1 MPSSQ
6 PASPREEAIAAP
18 PAAERS
24 AAPGGSERPSRA
36 GGWLAVL
43 VPAAAGLAIGGYQL
57 GSPSLWRDEGYTLAV
72 ATRPPG
78 TILAML
84 GHQDVV
90 HGLYYL
96 VMHVVVAALGTSAVA
111 LRLPSLLA
119 AAAAAGLTG
128 SLGRHLWA
136 GMRQP
141 APAAVGTLAGLL
153 LAGLPLTTWY
163 AQDARPYA
171 LASICAIGASWLLV
185 RGTAARGG
193 WWWAGYA
200 AVMALLGWLSL
211 YALLLLPAHAISLLL
226 SGRFREDRVVA
237 RRWLIAA
244 ASACVVVAPLL
255 LLGASQAGTLAWIQS
270 PTMSTVYGLVFD
282 FSGAKLL
289 TPVIAVLACL
299 CLWRELGARRRTG
312 WTTAAIALPWLV
324 LPPVVLLAAS
334 LAYPT
339 YVERYVV
346 FCLPAMALL
355 AAAGLGWLWQLV
367 SPAGAPA
374 RRRILGAL
382 LSGLILAG
390 FTAALIGP
398 QQTVRLTSD
407 RPDNLRQ
414 VAAVVQAYERPG
426 DAVVYLPWDT
436 RVVGFAYPAPFRRL
450 DDIGLARSP
459 QASDT
464 LDGTEVRAG
473 VLTGRIA
480 AEPRVWTVRW
490 TDTGTSAET
499 ARVLSGLR
507 LLRSWRIGSVL
518 LGLYVPRAG

>member
-1 MPSSQ
+1 MN
-6 PASPREEAIAAP
+6 
-18 PAAERS
+18 
-24 AAPGGSERPSRA
+24 G
-36 GGWLAVL
+36 
-43 VPAAAGLAIGGYQL
+43 
-57 GSPSLWRDEGYTLAV
+57 
-72 ATRPPG
+72 
-78 TILAML
+78 
-84 GHQDVV
+84 
-90 HGLYYL
+90 
-96 VMHVVVAALGTSAVA
+96 
-111 LRLPSLLA
+111 RLPCE
-119 AAAAAGLTG
+119 
-128 SLGRHLWA
+128 RHLWA

-171 LASICAIGASWLLV
+171 LASLCAIGASWLLV
-185 RGTAARGG
+185 RGTAARSW

-211 YALLLLPAHAISLLL
+211 YALLLLPAHATSLLL

-237 RRWLIAA
+237 RRWLIGA

-255 LLGASQAGTLAWIQS
+255 LLGASQAGTLAWIQR

-282 FSGAKLL
+282 FSGAK
-289 TPVIAVLACL
+289 
-299 CLWRELGARRRTG
+299 
-312 WTTAAIALPWLV
+312 
-324 LPPVVLLAAS
+324 
-334 LAYPT
+334 
-339 YVERYVV
+339 
-346 FCLPAMALL
+346 
-355 AAAGLGWLWQLV
+355 
-367 SPAGAPA
+367 
-374 RRRILGAL
+374 
-382 LSGLILAG
+382 
-390 FTAALIGP
+390 
-398 QQTVRLTSD
+398 RLTSD
-407 RPDNLRQ
+407 RPDNLRE
-414 VAAVVQAYERPG
+414 VAAVVQAYGRPG

-459 QASDT
+459 EASDT

-499 ARVLSGLR
+499 AQVLSGLR